1 MILIWKIKT
10 KSFDNAD
17 ILLEPT
23 KVRYVCSPETFS
35 YSGNWKSQKYKTV
48 SNADYVEDNTLRFI
62 LRLCEKMKNFQA
74 KMSPSATET
83 SYVDPEAGDHEI
95 FSYIRI

>member
-1 MILIWKIKT
+1 MGSGTYCSKIDGFPGT
-10 KSFDNAD
+10 HG
-17 ILLEPT
+17 T
-23 KVRYVCSPETFS
+23 HT
-35 YSGNWKSQKYKTV
+35 
-48 SNADYVEDNTLRFI
+48 NADYVEDNTLRFI

-95 FSYIRI
+95 FSDIRI

>member
-1 MILIWKIKT
+1 M
-10 KSFDNAD
+10 
-17 ILLEPT
+17 
-23 KVRYVCSPETFS
+23 
-35 YSGNWKSQKYKTV
+35 

-95 FSYIRI
+95 FSDIRI